1 MKKILI
7 SIGIAFLLFFGGLT
21 AWASGHGVLAV
32 LLLFAT
38 LVLSCYFEEGRKEE
52 AKRLRELE
60 KEDAEKQNGFIFSH
74 SLTPSFTPSLARRG

>member
-1 MKKILI
+1 MKKIFI
-7 SIGIAFLLFFGGLT
+7 SIAIGFLLFFGGIT

-52 AKRLRELE
+52 AKRLKELNE
-60 KEDAEKQNGFIFSH
+60 KESREK
-74 SLTPSFTPSLARRG
+74 